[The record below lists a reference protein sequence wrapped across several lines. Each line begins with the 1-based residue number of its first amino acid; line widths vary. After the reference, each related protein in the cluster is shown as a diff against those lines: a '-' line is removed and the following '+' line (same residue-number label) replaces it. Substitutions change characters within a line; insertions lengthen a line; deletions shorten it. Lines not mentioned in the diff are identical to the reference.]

1 MPKQSKIQK
10 ETRKAKGTNHEVKKG
25 KIKDMAVVGKQDGS
39 EIGKKRREVLN
50 IDERLEGC

>member
-1 MPKQSKIQK
+1 MPKQGKIQK